1 MKKINTFSPLETIEV
16 GRKLGQILQRG
27 DLVCISG
34 DLGAGKT
41 VFTKGIAKELGIKG
55 YVTSP
60 TFTIVNEYEGKIPF
74 YHLDVY
80 RINNKEEI
88 LEIGF
93 EEYLYGGGVL
103 AIEWPELLGDLLP
116 YERISVNILLKNN
129 ELPEQREITINFF
142 GNRYLNYENKL
153 KDKGE
158 K

>member
-1 MKKINTFSPLETIEV
+1 MKKINTFSPSETFEV
-16 GRKLGQILQRG
+16 GKELGKILQKG
-27 DLVCISG
+27 DIVCISG
-34 DLGAGKT
+34 DLGTGKT
-41 VFTKGIAKELGIKG
+41 VFTKGIANGFGVKG

-60 TFTIVNEYEGKIPF
+60 TFTIVNEYEGKTPF

-93 EEYLYGGGVL
+93 EEYLYSGGVL

-116 YERISVNILLKNN
+116 HERISVNILLKNN
-129 ELPEQREITINFF
+129 EFPQQREITMKFF
-142 GNRYLNYENKL
+142 GKRYLNYENKL
-153 KDKGE
+153 KEQGE